1 MVEATKPLTRLGPYR
16 LLETLGAGAM
26 GTVYLA
32 QDEEEDRRVALKA
45 LHPHLLE
52 RKGLFKRFQRE
63 ALAGERVKH
72 PNVVRT
78 LDCGLQMD
86 GETPYCLLVMEC
98 VEGRTLRTLLK
109 ELETVPE
116 ALLREIARQVAA
128 GLEAIHEA
136 GIVHRD
142 LKPENILITK
152 EHQVRIM
159 DLGVARLTEVSTA
172 LTKEGQFAG
181 SLLYAAPEQFRG
193 AKVGPEADL
202 YALGVTLFEL
212 AAGANPFR
220 HDDAAAVM
228 AAHLETVPPRLDR
241 RSEDTSP
248 FLAEVVAT
256 LLQKNAPE
264 RFGSAAFLK
273 EILDQGEHS
282 AWWAQCERVVL
293 QDKSHVP
300 KIPVRR
306 ETNVYGRETELELL
320 RRSWEGA
327 KKGDGNSVLV
337 EGEAGI
343 GKTRLVDLFLDGL
356 ADDDVHVLYG
366 SYPPTGGMGGVSDA
380 ILAHFGTE
388 ALEEALRPYLTE
400 TLSLAAPLAAVLNHE
415 TPPPDAPSLAGDVL
429 HAVCVHLMRALA
441 AEKPLLWIVE
451 DLHFADADS
460 RKLLLSLARA
470 VEGHS
475 VLLLTTARPELPEEE
490 LAHCRRLENFRQV
503 VLGRLSAREVILLL
517 QDAFG
522 SEALAEKLG
531 GKIALKS
538 DGIPFFVFEM
548 IRGLKEGQFI
558 TELPD
563 GSYVES
569 RVIEKIDVPS
579 AVKDLIEVRL
589 RGLNKE
595 ERAILDVGAVQGFE
609 FDPDLIARVREMK
622 RISVLETLGH
632 LDRRTG
638 AVRSEGNIFRFD
650 HHQFQEVLYSGI
662 SQRLRTEY
670 HALLAEAFAA
680 REGVEVPDAGVPG
693 ATAYFLAWH
702 GLQGHE
708 PRKSIPF
715 LNSALDHLE
724 KSHRNQDAIELAERA
739 LAVPKL
745 LEGNKRV
752 GVLLAKA
759 TRHDLRGE
767 RVVERAALNEAL
779 VLADLGEDAALRAKV
794 RNSLGHHLT
803 QTSEYVAAREC
814 LERALDLAREAEDR
828 KAEGAVMGNLGNV
841 LTGEGRWE
849 EAYAQFEKRLAV
861 AREIADVDGEA
872 GATINMGDCRIWQ
885 SRHNEACGLLERGL
899 ALARQCGNRRLES
912 SATAALGNVFW
923 LQGRYEEARAQ
934 YEKFLAL
941 SREIG
946 DRGGEAGATGNLGL
960 VLLNQGRDEEAR
972 AQ

>member
-1 MVEATKPLTRLGPYR
+1 MVEATEPLTRLGPYR

-86 GETPYCLLVMEC
+86 GETPYCLLVMEY
-98 VEGRTLRTLLK
+98 VEGRTLRTLLH
-109 ELETVPE
+109 ELQTVPE

-142 LKPENILITK
+142 LKPENILITRD
-152 EHQVRIM
+152 HQVRIM

-193 AKVGPEADL
+193 ESVGPEADL

-220 HDDAAAVM
+220 HDDAAAVVT
-228 AAHLETVPPRLDR
+228 AHLETVPPKLDR
-241 RSEDTSP
+241 RAEDASP
-248 FLAEVVAT
+248 FLAEIVAT
-256 LLQKNAPE
+256 LLQKNVAE

-273 EILDQGEHS
+273 EVLDQGERS
-282 AWWAQCERVVL
+282 AWWAQRERAVL
-293 QDKSHVP
+293 KDKPHVP

-320 RRSWEGA
+320 RQSWEGA
-327 KKGDGNSVLV
+327 KKGDGNSLLV

-343 GKTRLVDLFLDGL
+343 GKTRLVDLFLDEL
-356 ADDDVHVLYG
+356 ADEDVHVLYG
-366 SYPPTGGMGGVSDA
+366 SYPPTGGMGGISDA

-400 TLSLAAPLAAVLNHE
+400 TPSLAAPLAAVLKHE
-415 TPPPDAPSLAGDVL
+415 TPPADAPSLEGDAL
-429 HAVCVHLMRALA
+429 HAVCVHLMRAMA
-441 AEKPLLWIVE
+441 AEKPLLWIIE
-451 DLHFADADS
+451 DLHFAATDS

-470 VEGHS
+470 VEGHRA
-475 VLLLTTARPELPEEE
+475 LLLTSTRPKLPEEE
-490 LAHCRRLENFRQV
+490 LAHFRRLADFRQV
-503 VLGRLSAREVILLL
+503 GLGRLSAREVVLLL
-517 QDAFG
+517 QDAFR
-522 SEALAEKLG
+522 SEALADKLG
-531 GKIALKS
+531 ARIALKS

-558 TELPD
+558 TQLPD

-569 RVIEKIDVPS
+569 RVIEKIQVPS

-589 RGLNKE
+589 KGLNKE

-632 LDRRTG
+632 LERRTG
-638 AVRSEGNIFRFD
+638 VVRSEGDIYRLD
-650 HHQFQEVLYSGI
+650 HHQFQEVLYAGV
-662 SQRLRTEY
+662 SQRLKAEY
-670 HALLAEAFAA
+670 HTLLAEAFAA
-680 REGVEVPDAGVPG
+680 REGVEVSIPDEIPG
-693 ATAYFLAWH
+693 GAACFLVWH
-702 GLQGHE
+702 GLRGHKPLKAVPLLE
-708 PRKSIPF
+708 
-715 LNSALDHLE
+715 SALHHLE
-724 KSHRNQDAIELAERA
+724 KSYRNEAVIELAARA
-739 LAVPKL
+739 LETPKL
-745 LEGNKRV
+745 LEGKERV
-752 GVLLAKA
+752 EVLLTKA
-759 TRHDLRGE
+759 ARHDLRGE
-767 RVVERAALNEAL
+767 WEVERAVLDEA
-779 VLADLGEDAALRAKV
+779 VALADSSEDAALRAKV
-794 RNSLGHHLT
+794 RNSLGRHLN
-803 QTSEYVAAREC
+803 QASDHAAAREC
-814 LERALDLAREAEDR
+814 LEQALDLAREAED
-828 KAEGAVMGNLGNV
+828 KKTGAQATGNLGNDF
-841 LTGEGRWE
+841 R
-849 EAYAQFEKRLAV
+849 
-861 AREIADVDGEA
+861 D
-872 GATINMGDCRIWQ
+872 
-885 SRHNEACGLLERGL
+885 
-899 ALARQCGNRRLES
+899 
-912 SATAALGNVFW
+912 
-923 LQGRYEEARAQ
+923 QGRYEEARAQ
-934 YEKFLAL
+934 YEKHLAL

-946 DRGGEAGATGNLGL
+946 DRAGEAAATGNLGN
-960 VLLNQGRDEEAR
+960 VFWSQGRYEEAR
-972 AQ
+972 AQSENALALAREIGDRRGEARVTGNLGVVFCQQGRYEEARAQYEKHLA